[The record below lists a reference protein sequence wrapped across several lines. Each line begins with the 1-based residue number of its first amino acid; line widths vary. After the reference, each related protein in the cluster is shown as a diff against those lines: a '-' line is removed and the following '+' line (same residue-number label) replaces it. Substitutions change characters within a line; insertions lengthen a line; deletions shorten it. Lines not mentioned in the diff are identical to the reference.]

1 MWTHRSIG
9 YCLEGRGLYQE
20 SIVSFK
26 ESIEIASNVPYLSEH
41 HTLGAT
47 YVALARVLNKEKRL
61 DDQLAELIKAQ
72 AIFSKPSKQASADT
86 LADTSDLY
94 HPHDAHPHD
103 ALACVI
109 GDEACYNSV
118 SAQSDHAE
126 VEKELGNFFF
136 DKGEEPT
143 DDPHLQELEEAS
155 SRALE
160 HYTRALSL
168 YRQVFGDGHPKTAR
182 ALWGLGIVQKQVT
195 YADVC

>member
-1 MWTHRSIG
+1 M
-9 YCLEGRGLYQE
+9 
-20 SIVSFK
+20 SFK
-26 ESIEIASNVPYLSEH
+26 QSIEIASNVPYLSKH
-41 HTLGAT
+41 HTLAAT

-61 DDQLAELIKAQ
+61 DDQLVELIKAQ
-72 AIFSKPSKQASADT
+72 EIFSKPTRQASADTHTHTHTPADTSDT
-86 LADTSDLY
+86 LADTSDPY

-103 ALACVI
+103 ALSCVI
-109 GDEACYNSV
+109 GDDACYNFV
-118 SAQSDHAE
+118 SAQSDHAD

-143 DDPHLQELEEAS
+143 DDPHPQEHPQELEEAS
-155 SRALE
+155 SRALQ

-168 YRQVFGDGHPKTAR
+168 YKQVFGDGHPKTAR